1 MSLFTAIFKSLVF
14 IVLFLL
20 LDRRLRLDIYKLI
33 VRVYILASSSDLWR
47 VTKNSITFDI
57 FVIFLYFLDLNVRD
71 IFGLRFQIISFF
83 VCIVHKTNLM
93 HQIQT
98 NLILDDNRLSPL
110 KALGRLSPA
119 HFGF

>member
-83 VCIVHKTNLM
+83 VCIVH
-93 HQIQT
+93 
-98 NLILDDNRLSPL
+98 
-110 KALGRLSPA
+110 
-119 HFGF
+119 